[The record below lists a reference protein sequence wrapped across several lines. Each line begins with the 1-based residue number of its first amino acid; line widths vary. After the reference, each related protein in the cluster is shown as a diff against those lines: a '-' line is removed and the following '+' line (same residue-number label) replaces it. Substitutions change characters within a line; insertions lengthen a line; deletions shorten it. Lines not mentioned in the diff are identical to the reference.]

1 VIMREW
7 LRKAVAAVPVSTWLL
22 SLGASYLLGTVVH
35 DCVYSRYAEAAV
47 RAGMLVYILP
57 TLVASLRRH
66 PNFRLLIQTN
76 LLLGVTIAGWLVCFV
91 WSCCKHAK
99 TKHMLL
105 YLIIIFAVFGV
116 GVDAFRSCART
127 EEAAIAEAVWQAF
140 SVTGIAAWMVFAGCE
155 AIRVMKDEEENA
167 PLGE

>member
-1 VIMREW
+1 MREW

-105 YLIIIFAVFGV
+105 YLIIISRYLELVSMHFVHV
-116 GVDAFRSCART
+116 
-127 EEAAIAEAVWQAF
+127 
-140 SVTGIAAWMVFAGCE
+140 
-155 AIRVMKDEEENA
+155 RVRRKRLLLRLYGRRF
-167 PLGE
+167 P